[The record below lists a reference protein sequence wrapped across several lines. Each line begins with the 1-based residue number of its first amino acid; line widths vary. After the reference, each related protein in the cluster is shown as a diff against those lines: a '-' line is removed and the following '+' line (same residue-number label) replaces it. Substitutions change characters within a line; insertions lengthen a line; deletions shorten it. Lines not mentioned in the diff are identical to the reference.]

1 MIAADHQEVP
11 VAVIDLLVCDNR
23 SLRTVHTEL
32 ELDAPINEGQTE
44 EVTDTT
50 IIKVEEKPSRDIGL
64 ELEAEF
70 APSAGIPAE
79 VAGPLVGDAHELQ
92 TQTETQQGAQQQTH
106 LQGEVDGVQSEA
118 HCLRICSSLGEK
130 QMPHYREENL
140 SSQCQMLNPTG
151 RGKHRKWQREMKS
164 KWKKR

>member
-11 VAVIDLLVCDNR
+11 VAVVDLFVCDNC
-23 SLRTVHTEL
+23 SLRTVHAKL
-32 ELDAPINEGQTE
+32 ELDAPVNKGQTE

-50 IIKVEEKPSRDIGL
+50 IIKVEEQPSRDVGL

-106 LQGEVDGVQSEA
+106 LQGEVDGVESEA
-118 HCLRICSSLGEK
+118 HCFKNLLFPRRKTKATLLGGECQQSTPNVK
-130 QMPHYREENL
+130 SNGKRRRAQRVRE
-140 SSQCQMLNPTG
+140 
-151 RGKHRKWQREMKS
+151 REGE
-164 KWKKR
+164 